1 MLILLL
7 LAIETAG
14 LSADQGTQ
22 ASKAAEV
29 LQDAKVLIQT
39 GQVLRAR
46 QLAEQ
51 VRNQDFPDAS
61 IQNELGKVFES
72 AGDLPQAQAAYR
84 RSVALDPLTEDY
96 WLDLVSL
103 LLLLDQPHEALS
115 LLRGAIGRLPN
126 SYPLRLALGTALEAS
141 GEKNEALH
149 IFEQATQ
156 KDPDRAPA
164 YVLYGKLASLMGKT
178 EAAVRALRKAVQID
192 RTDARARYHLGLA
205 QRKAGRPNREC
216 LEEFRKAIEIDP
228 HYSLARFEL
237 AKGLER
243 ENRLSEAVAEYQ
255 RTLKDD
261 PSLMQAHYRL
271 YESYKKLGLEEKAQ
285 EELKA
290 FRTSQEPTKIRPM

>member
-72 AGDLPQAQAAYR
+72 TGDLPQAQAAYR

-103 LLLLDQPHEALS
+103 LLLLDRKS
-115 LLRGAIGRLPN
+115 TRLN
-126 SYPLRLALGTALEAS
+126 SSHRC
-141 GEKNEALH
+141 
-149 IFEQATQ
+149 I
-156 KDPDRAPA
+156 
-164 YVLYGKLASLMGKT
+164 
-178 EAAVRALRKAVQID
+178 
-192 RTDARARYHLGLA
+192 
-205 QRKAGRPNREC
+205 
-216 LEEFRKAIEIDP
+216 
-228 HYSLARFEL
+228 
-237 AKGLER
+237 
-243 ENRLSEAVAEYQ
+243 
-255 RTLKDD
+255 
-261 PSLMQAHYRL
+261 
-271 YESYKKLGLEEKAQ
+271 SY
-285 EELKA
+285 
-290 FRTSQEPTKIRPM
+290 

>member
-72 AGDLPQAQAAYR
+72 TGDLPQAQAAYR

-164 YVLYGKLASLMGKT
+164 YVLYGKLASLMARRKPRYELYERQFKSTALTREPDTIWVWRKGR
-178 EAAVRALRKAVQID
+178 RAGPIGSVWKNF
-192 RTDARARYHLGLA
+192 
-205 QRKAGRPNREC
+205 GRPSKSIPIIRWHG
-216 LEEFRKAIEIDP
+216 LSWPKDWSARIDSRK
-228 HYSLARFEL
+228 L
-237 AKGLER
+237 
-243 ENRLSEAVAEYQ
+243 
-255 RTLKDD
+255 
-261 PSLMQAHYRL
+261 
-271 YESYKKLGLEEKAQ
+271 
-285 EELKA
+285 
-290 FRTSQEPTKIRPM
+290 